1 LISNIPGYG
10 ESSDNLKFNE
20 ALLEATDE
28 QIIKL
33 INDLETLN
41 SLGVNVDFTDS
52 NFLYDKQKGF
62 SIIDLAMKDQ
72 GASDYGASDLLEM
85 FGFIRDE
92 FSYAGKDTSA
102 VDSFIERIKTA
113 ITLREEL

>member
-1 LISNIPGYG
+1 
-10 ESSDNLKFNE
+10 LKFNE

-92 FSYAGKDTSA
+92 FSYAGKDTSV